1 MAWDTLCA
9 GTAAY
14 FDVLFPG
21 EGLKLFQVE
30 PCPPGRQMGDPR
42 AGRSRHRV
50 PSQPVFEEAPVCT
63 GAELSDSMA
72 WDSVRESMS
81 AYFDVPS
88 FLRLPA
94 WDVLFPEEGFETGLR
109 NLGSHSMPSYFV
121 PEREVPKAAAGDMS
135 PEKDCA
141 APPFLE
147 AYLELAFPGEGLNL
161 FEGRSA
167 HQCASPPRRSGKCSQ
182 SEWSG
187 AASQKRP
194 PVPED
199 RELRASLGKVYSSEV
214 MPPAPEVP
222 VDGDSKIAPGSLD
235 SDSVSTAS
243 GSEAV
248 PTLLPSSSNNSL
260 DLWSSDS
267 ALASSDATGNEEGL
281 QSPLPMLNIGVS
293 VAFA

>member
-21 EGLKLFQVE
+21 EGMKLFQVE
-30 PCPPGRQMGDPR
+30 PCPPGRQMGNPR
-42 AGRSRHRV
+42 AGGSRHRV
-50 PSQPVFEEAPVCT
+50 PSQPVPEKEVPVQT
-63 GAELSDSMA
+63 SAESSDSIA

-81 AYFDVPS
+81 TYFDVPS
-88 FLRLPA
+88 LLRVPA
-94 WDVLFPEEGFETGLR
+94 WDVLFPEDGFETGLR
-109 NLGSHSMPSYFV
+109 NLGSHSMPRYFV
-121 PEREVPKAAAGDMS
+121 PAREVPKAAAGDMS
-135 PEKDCA
+135 PEKGCA

-161 FEGRSA
+161 FQGRSA
-167 HQCASPPRRSGKCSQ
+167 HQCANPQRSGKCSHI
-182 SEWSG
+182 EWTG

-235 SDSVSTAS
+235 SDSVSTVS

-248 PTLLPSSSNNSL
+248 PALVPSSSNNSL

-267 ALASSDATGNEEGL
+267 GLASSDATCNEEVAAV
-281 QSPLPMLNIGVS
+281 SPAHVEHGC
-293 VAFA
+293 